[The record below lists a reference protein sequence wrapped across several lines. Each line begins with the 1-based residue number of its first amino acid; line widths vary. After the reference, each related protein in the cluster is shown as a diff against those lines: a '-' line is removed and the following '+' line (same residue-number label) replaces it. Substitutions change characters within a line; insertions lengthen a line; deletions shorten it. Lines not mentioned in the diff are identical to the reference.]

1 MHVAVRLMASPRELV
16 AAVSLPDHE
25 AERLLMAASGLTRAE
40 LVTGAELS
48 PETSATF
55 RLLVARRVTGEP
67 LQYLEGTVQFGP
79 LELLADPR
87 ALIPRPETEQLWEK
101 VVARVGEE
109 PPTVVVDLCTG
120 SGNLAL
126 ALKHTFRGAFVWA
139 TDLSPQAL
147 SLARENGV
155 RTGLQVNW
163 FEGDLFSPLPAD
175 LRGQVDLIVSNPPY
189 VAEAEVDALPD
200 DVRDHEPR
208 AALVAGERGDEVLA
222 EIAAE
227 AVRWLS
233 PGGRI
238 ALEIGETQGRR
249 TAELFGRYDMRI
261 EQDLSGRDRFGFG
274 RLRLG

>member
-1 MHVAVRLMASPRELV
+1 MASPRELV
-16 AAVSLPDHE
+16 AAAGLPDHE
-25 AERLLMAASGLTRAE
+25 AERLLVAASGLTRVE
-40 LVTGAELS
+40 LVTVAEVS
-48 PETSATF
+48 PDTTVNF
-55 RLLVARRVTGEP
+55 HRLVARRVAGEP

-87 ALIPRPETEQLWEK
+87 ALIPRPETEQLWER

-109 PPTVVVDLCTG
+109 PPAVIVDLCTG

-126 ALKHTFRGAFVWA
+126 ALKHSFAGAIVWA
-139 TDLSPQAL
+139 TELSPRAL
-147 SLARENGV
+147 SLAMENGQ

-163 FEGDLFSPLPAD
+163 LEGDLFSPLPAD
-175 LRGQVDLIVSNPPY
+175 LRGRLDLVVSNPPY

-222 EIAAE
+222 RIATE
-227 AVRWLS
+227 AASWLA

-238 ALEIGETQGRR
+238 VLEIGETQGRR
-249 TAELFGRYDMRI
+249 AAELFGRYDMVI